1 MSIFECYLDKYLE
14 KLNMMVS
21 ETFQL
26 RTKFEVED
34 ADIIN
39 DRKLCL
45 IILKQISLGEI
56 ESVHFTKEE
65 ATMAFKL
72 LEHLDEVGDNRKCI
86 CAEQEYNL
94 KIKCE
99 RK

>member
-1 MSIFECYLDKYLE
+1 
-14 KLNMMVS
+14 MMVS

-26 RTKFEVED
+26 RAKFEVED
-34 ADIIN
+34 VDIID

-65 ATMAFKL
+65 AIMACKL
-72 LEHLDEVGDNRKCI
+72 LEHLDEVGDRRQCI
-86 CAEQEYNL
+86 CKKEEHNL